1 MALTL
6 EDIVD
11 TYGKPV
17 FIWYFLAAPA
27 AVVSPSKVSAFDR
40 MMAASKELHLP
51 DVPARGINKKLELK
65 ADIVPWLKKQNVGWR
80 IEQLE
85 SHGAPFVTFLCDVF
99 WYVDPHQ
106 ATMKDRGCGVPELF
120 QQFMSYN
127 QQAKHGHSAQK
138 LSRPALNVFKCR
150 IEQCCLQLW
159 IQKALFKILYD
170 ATTALLEALEKY
182 CTYSKSCMMLRL
194 HYWERWKSNIVHT
207 SMSS

>member
-51 DVPARGINKKLELK
+51 DVPARGINKKLDLK
-65 ADIVPWLKKQNVGWR
+65 ADIVQWLKKQNVGWR
-80 IEQLE
+80 IERLE
-85 SHGAPFVTFLCDVF
+85 SHGAPFVIFLCDVF

-106 ATMKDRGCGVPELF
+106 ATMKDRDCEAR
-120 QQFMSYN
+120 QSYYSSSWDTTS
-127 QQAKHGHSAQK
+127 QPSTA
-138 LSRPALNVFKCR
+138 
-150 IEQCCLQLW
+150 
-159 IQKALFKILYD
+159 ILRRSCH
-170 ATTALLEALEKY
+170 ALL
-182 CTYSKSCMMLRL
+182 
-194 HYWERWKSNIVHT
+194 
-207 SMSS
+207 